1 MDITNESQEDTALL
15 TQGDLAMAAY
25 ALSEVYNS
33 YLERYTEQDFGD
45 STKEQMEKSMNS
57 LRISFTKFDSILKV
71 MVDKRVAKEKEEENA
86 N

>member
-1 MDITNESQEDTALL
+1 MDITNENQEDTALL

-33 YLERYTEQDFGD
+33 YLERYNEQDFGD
-45 STKEQMEKSMNS
+45 STKEQMEKSMSS

-71 MVDKRVAKEKEEENA
+71 MVNKGEDNESKNKKA
-86 N
+86 